1 MINKIDNILS
11 DPKKQ
16 WSHHFK
22 KFKFISYPSE
32 GVIRIFKGKF
42 PLLKKKIHKKKQKI
56 LDLGHGDGRHFG
68 LFNSLGLKCYGLELT
83 KDINSKAKELLLSKN
98 LDIDKKKSVNNIIL
112 KEGDSENIPF
122 KDSYFDHILLWNSCY
137 YMSNFKNPDFSK
149 HVKEYAR
156 VLKKNAYIIVSIP
169 KKDNFC
175 FEGSK
180 KYKDKYRI
188 MGTSALG
195 KSIDGQIMRFFLS
208 EGEIISAF
216 SKKFKNFIF
225 SDINNHWFGLK
236 YKWHVFIAQKK

>member
-1 MINKIDNILS
+1 MLKKTYKNFS
-11 DPKKQ
+11 DPKRQ
-16 WSHHFK
+16 WSRHFK

-32 GVIRIFKGKF
+32 GVIRIFRGKF
-42 PLLKKKIHKKKQKI
+42 PLLKKKIFKKKQKI

-68 LFNSLGLKCYGLELT
+68 LFNNLGLKCFGLELT
-83 KDINSKAKELLLSKN
+83 KDINSKAKKLLLSKN
-98 LDIDKKKSVNNIIL
+98 LDKEKKKFVNNIIF
-112 KEGDSENIPF
+112 KEGNSENIPF
-122 KDSYFDHILLWNSCY
+122 KDNYFDHILLWNSCY
-137 YMSNFKNPDFSK
+137 YMSNSKDPDFSK

-195 KSIDGQIMRFFLS
+195 KTIDGQIMRFFLG
-208 EGEIISAF
+208 EDEIIKEF
-216 SKKFKNFIF
+216 GKKFKNFIF
-225 SDINNHWFGLK
+225 SDIDNYWFGLK